1 MERRV
6 RLWRWRRNPLRRR
19 CDVAEAWVGLAAGV
33 LMVVGAPAAGAAA
46 LTGSAEAMLREARE
60 ARRTTA
66 VVTDVHDTVTVSG
79 VGPLGTV
86 RWTSADGTPRTGM
99 TRLPPG
105 VTAGARVTVWLDGD
119 GAPRGAPPSPAAAWA
134 AGALLGTGV
143 AGGVCLLALGA
154 RGGARSRL
162 DARRS
167 ARWEREWAEIA
178 PRWSRRA
185 L

>member
-19 CDVAEAWVGLAAGV
+19 CDVAEAWVGLVAGAV
-33 LMVVGAPAAGAAA
+33 MVVGAPAVGVVAFTGA
-46 LTGSAEAMLREARE
+46 TEAMLNDGRG
-60 ARRTTA
+60 ARRVAA
-66 VVTDVHDTVTVSG
+66 VVTDAHEAVTPTG
-79 VGPLGTV
+79 TGRLGAV
-86 RWTSADGTPRTGM
+86 RWTAPDGTPGTGF
-99 TRLPPG
+99 TRLP
-105 VTAGARVTVWLDGD
+105 AGAGPGTGVTVWLDED
-119 GAPRGAPPSPAAAWA
+119 GAPRGAPPSPAVARTG
-134 AGALLGTGV
+134 GALLGTGA

-154 RGGARSRL
+154 RSGARRRL

-178 PRWSRRA
+178 PRWSGQA